1 MNKKQI
7 YNLDNLMILLI
18 LSIFCF
24 PSELRVGLLGRVGLI
39 NYMAIIIIL
48 SIIVK
53 YTKRIKIQYIVII
66 FTIQTYYLFSSFFYE
81 KSLSDIILV
90 STSFIIPLLII
101 FINVNESEF
110 KKIFYNLLIVLN
122 VITISIVLIGVIEYL
137 FNINI
142 MMYLSKIMSPR
153 IHELLSMRNSNE
165 VYRMYSFMGH
175 PLFNTEIILMF
186 YVLNNIYSKYYKTI
200 LNNNLVALIS
210 LIGIALTA
218 SKTGLILIILSLLFL
233 NYKKFGLKRIILCIL
248 IFFIIIKSG
257 IFNNTINRFLEGGL
271 TTGRESMWIRLQ
283 EYDWFPIKFFTGYGN
298 NFTFIYNNYMSWAS
312 AAFEYPFRKLALE
325 HGVFITLL
333 EYIPILLYPIITL
346 IKRRNVFLLT
356 SYLILFVDVNT
367 YNGLALNGDY
377 MLIFCL
383 FIFIIINM
391 SKVLLCRKDTSKDE
405 DSFSNSQY
413 I

>member
-1 MNKKQI
+1 MNKKKI
-7 YNLDNLMILLI
+7 YKLDNLMILLI

-24 PSELRVGLLGRVGLI
+24 PSELRVGFLGRVGLI

-48 SIIVK
+48 IIISR
-53 YTKRIKIQYIVII
+53 YTKRIKIEYIVMI
-66 FTIQTYYLFSSFFYE
+66 FLIQTYYLFSSFFYE
-81 KSLSDIILV
+81 KSLTDIILV
-90 STSFIIPLLII
+90 SISFIIPLII
-101 FINVNESEF
+101 VFINVNENEF
-110 KKIFYNLLIVLN
+110 KRIFYNLLIILN
-122 VITISIVLIGVIEYL
+122 IITISIVLIGIIEYL

-142 MMYLSKIMSPR
+142 MIYLSKIMSPR

-186 YVLNNIYSKYYKTI
+186 YVLNNIYSRYYKTI

-210 LIGIALTA
+210 LVGISLTA

-248 IFFIIIKSG
+248 LFFIIIKSG

-283 EYDWFPIKFFTGYGN
+283 EYDWFPIKIFTGYGN

-325 HGVFITLL
+325 HGIFITLM
-333 EYIPILLYPIITL
+333 EYIPLLYPIITL
-346 IKRRNVFLLT
+346 IKRRHVFLLI
-356 SYLILFVDVNT
+356 SYLILFIDVNT

-391 SKVLLCRKDTSKDE
+391 SKVLLYRKDTSKDE
-405 DSFSNSQY
+405 DSFSNS
-413 I
+413 